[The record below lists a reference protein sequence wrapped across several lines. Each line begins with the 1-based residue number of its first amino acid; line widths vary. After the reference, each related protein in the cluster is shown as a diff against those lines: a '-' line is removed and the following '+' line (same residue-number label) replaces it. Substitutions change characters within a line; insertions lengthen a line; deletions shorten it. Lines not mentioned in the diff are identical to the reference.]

1 MKAQQGTAKYYLL
14 AKNDATEVDAA
25 SKEYVD
31 VKTLADIWS
40 DNDDVLGKYYVEAN
54 GHTGYYVRKYENNAP
69 VKVTAEDKAVYDL
82 FTTYAGKVNFAVVK
96 DIKVGETAA
105 TNADAKIAGVYL
117 KVVDPE
123 YAKALIKDVENF
135 DGTKN
140 LNDFTGSTII
150 TAVDKL
156 SEGVAESAPV
166 EMQLI
171 VVDAWN
177 KTMTVPFTITLKTK

>member
-1 MKAQQGTAKYYLL
+1 ML
-14 AKNDATEVDAA
+14 AKNDATEDDAD

-31 VKTLADIWS
+31 VKTLADIWTS
-40 DNDDVLGKYYVEAN
+40 NSSVLGKYYVEAS

-69 VKVTAEDKAVYDL
+69 VKVEAEDKAVYDL

-96 DIKVGETAA
+96 DITVGKTAA
-105 TNADAKIAGVYL
+105 TAADAKIAGVYL